1 MSENT
6 RIALVGIIVEDISV
20 YQTVNELLHEYSD
33 YIVGRFGIP
42 YRQKGVSIMSV
53 VVDAPHNTI
62 STLSGKLGMIKGI
75 SVKTTYTSE
84 VKGE

>member
-1 MSENT
+1 MENT
-6 RIALVGIIVEDISV
+6 RIALIGIIVEDLSV
-20 YQTVNELLHEYSD
+20 YQTVNDLLHEYSE

-53 VVDAPHNTI
+53 VIDAPHNMI
-62 STLSGKLGMIKGI
+62 STLSGKLGMIEGI

-84 VKGE
+84 LKGE